1 MRHLSDAPL
10 PMSPFT
16 GDDWTVEERDH
27 DPARAAWAESVFAL
41 GNGFL
46 GVRGGF
52 EEAVG
57 TPGGG
62 AVYLNGVYET
72 VPIAYHEKGH
82 GFAET
87 SDVRPPAANAL
98 GIGIEIAGE
107 PFSLDAG
114 EILAYS
120 RRLDL
125 RRGLL
130 VRRVRWRSPAGRV
143 SELRFERL
151 VSLVHHGLAA
161 QRITVAPD
169 GFSAPVRLR
178 SLLEAPPHG
187 RGEAEGAERS
197 DPRLGPALGTNPWR
211 LETVVRDRELAGFVH
226 RTRRRGIAVAAL
238 VTHRLSG
245 GAALP
250 PPVER
255 DGSLLWEIS
264 VEAGDAAPATLEKF
278 AAYGADEGAAHDP
291 LVARVRA
298 ELGHAEEGF
307 EALAAAQAAW
317 LEDFWDDA
325 SIGIAGNV
333 ADARALRFA
342 IFQVLQAAGR
352 DGRTSVCAKG
362 QTGEGYEGHY
372 FWDAEIYVLPLLLH
386 TRPGIARAMLLYRA
400 RMLDKARE
408 NARLLGHRRGA
419 LYPWRTIGGA
429 ECSAYFPAGA
439 AQYHINADIA
449 FALQRYLEATGDDAF
464 LLDHGAEMLFET
476 ARIWCE
482 LGHYDPGRDGAF
494 VINGVTGP
502 DEYSALVDNNLYT
515 NLMARAH
522 LRFAAAIWERLGSEW
537 PERRQ
542 ALADMLGLDADEVAA
557 WRRAAD
563 AMFVPRD
570 AARGIHPQDDRFL
583 HLARWDFEA
592 TPPEHY
598 PLLLHYHP
606 LALYRHQLCKQADL
620 VLALFLCE
628 DAFDDADRARDF
640 AYYEP
645 LTVHDSTLSAPIFS
659 IVASRLG
666 EAAKAYGYFRHAAF
680 VDLCDLH
687 ANSAHGLHLAA
698 LGGAW
703 MAFVF
708 GFAGMRPEGEALSF
722 SPLLPAAWEGFSL
735 RLAYRGR
742 RLEVSIAS
750 RETVYRL
757 LDGAP
762 LRIRHHGRACELRV
776 GEAVT
781 VATAATAPE
790 PAP

>member
-1 MRHLSDAPL
+1 MRHPSHAPL
-10 PMSPFT
+10 PISPFA
-16 GDDWTVEERDH
+16 GDDWTVEESDY

-62 AVYLNGVYET
+62 AVYLNGVHET
-72 VPIAYHEKGH
+72 VPITYHEKGH
-82 GFAET
+82 GFAEA

-98 GIGIEIAGE
+98 GIEIEIAGE
-107 PFSLDAG
+107 PFSLEAG
-114 EILAYS
+114 ELLSYS

-130 VRRVRWRSPAGRV
+130 VRRIRWRSPAGRV

-161 QRITVAPD
+161 QRITVMPD

-178 SLLEAPPHG
+178 SHLAAPPHG
-187 RGEAEGAERS
+187 RGDDGDAEDF
-197 DPRLGPALGTNPWR
+197 DPRLGPALGENPWR
-211 LETVVRDRELAGFVH
+211 LETVVRDAELAGFVH

-238 VTHRLSG
+238 VTHRLPD
-245 GAALP
+245 GADLP

-255 DGSLLWEIS
+255 DGDLLWETTL
-264 VEAGDAAPATLEKF
+264 EASAAAPAVLEKF
-278 AAYGADEGAAHDP
+278 AAYGADESAGHDA

-298 ELGHAEEGF
+298 ELDAAAAGF
-307 EALAAAQAAW
+307 AALAAAQAAW

-325 SIGIAGNV
+325 AIGIAGNV
-333 ADARALRFA
+333 EDARALRFA

-372 FWDAEIYVLPLLLH
+372 FWDAEIYVLPMLLH
-386 TRPGIARAMLLYRA
+386 TRPEIARAMLLYRH
-400 RMLDKARE
+400 RTLDKARE

-419 LYPWRTIGGA
+419 LYPWRTIGGG

-449 FALQRYLEATGDDAF
+449 FALRRYLEATGDDAF
-464 LLDHGAEMLFET
+464 LLAHGAEMLFET
-476 ARIWCE
+476 ARIW
-482 LGHYDPGRDGAF
+482 LAVGHHDPLRDGAF

-515 NLMARAH
+515 NLMAQAH
-522 LRFAAAIWERLGSEW
+522 LRFAVATWERLGREW

-542 ALADMLGLDADEVAA
+542 ALADMLGLDAAEIAA

-563 AMFVPRD
+563 AMFVPHD

-583 HLARWDFEA
+583 HLAPWDFDA

-606 LALYRHQLCKQADL
+606 LVLYRHQLCKQADL

-628 DAFDDADRARDF
+628 EAFDAATRARDF

-645 LTVHDSTLSAPIFS
+645 ITVHDSTLSAPVFS

-666 EAAKAYGYFRHAAF
+666 EAAKAHDYFRRAAF

-687 ANSAHGLHLAA
+687 GNSAHGLHLAA
-698 LGGAW
+698 LGGTW
-703 MAFVF
+703 MALAF
-708 GFAGMRPEGEALSF
+708 GFAGMRPEGEELAF

-735 RLAYRGR
+735 RLGYRGR
-742 RLEVSIAS
+742 RLALRVGTNES
-750 RETVYRL
+750 EYRL
-757 LDGAP
+757 LEGAP
-762 LRIRHHGRACELRV
+762 LRIRHHGRAFELRP
-776 GEAVT
+776 GETVR

>member
-1 MRHLSDAPL
+1 MRHPSDAPL
-10 PMSPFT
+10 PESPFT
-16 GDDWTVEERDH
+16 GDAWTLEERDH

-62 AVYLNGVYET
+62 AVYLNGVHET
-72 VPIAYHEKGH
+72 VPITYHEKGH
-82 GFAET
+82 GFAEA

-98 GIGIEIAGE
+98 GIEITIAGE
-107 PFSLDAG
+107 PFSLDRGAV
-114 EILAYS
+114 LAYS

-130 VRRVRWRSPAGRV
+130 VRRIRWRSPAGRV
-143 SELRFERL
+143 SELEFERL
-151 VSLVHHGLAA
+151 VSLVHRGLLA
-161 QRITVAPD
+161 QRVTVTPQ
-169 GFSAPVRLR
+169 GFSAPVRFR
-178 SLLEAPPHG
+178 SHLEAPPHG
-187 RGEAEGAERS
+187 RGEGGDAADF
-197 DPRLGPALGTNPWR
+197 DPRLGPVLGENPWR
-211 LETVVRDRELAGFVH
+211 LEAVVREAAFAGFVH

-238 VTHRLSG
+238 VSHRLSG
-245 GAALP
+245 GGALP
-250 PPVER
+250 EPLER
-255 DGSLLWEIS
+255 DGGLLWEIT
-264 VEAGDAAPATLEKF
+264 VEAGEAAPATLGKA
-278 AAYGADEGAAHDP
+278 AAYGADERAGHDA
-291 LVARVRA
+291 LVARVRDELAAA
-298 ELGHAEEGF
+298 EAGF

-317 LEDFWDDA
+317 LEAFWDDA
-325 SIGIAGNV
+325 SVAIAGHV

-342 IFQVLQAAGR
+342 VFQVLQAAGR

-372 FWDAEIYVLPLLLH
+372 FWDAEIYVLPMLLH
-386 TRPGIARAMLLYRA
+386 TRPEIARAMLLYRA
-400 RMLDKARE
+400 RTLDKARA

-449 FALQRYLEATGDDAF
+449 FALARYLEATGDDAF
-464 LLDHGAEMLFET
+464 LRDHGAEMLFET

-482 LGHYDPGRDGAF
+482 VGHHDPLRDGAF

-522 LRFAAAIWERLGSEW
+522 LRFAVATWERLGREW
-537 PERRQ
+537 PQRQ
-542 ALADMLGLDADEVAA
+542 RALADVLALDTDEVAA

-563 AMFVPRD
+563 AMFVPYD

-583 HLARWDFEA
+583 HLAPWDFAA
-592 TPPEHY
+592 TPPGNY

-606 LALYRHQLCKQADL
+606 LVLYRHQVSKQADL

-628 DAFDDADRARDF
+628 DAFDDAGRARDF

-645 LTVHDSTLSAPIFS
+645 ITVHDSTLSAPIFS

-666 EAAKAYGYFRHAAF
+666 EVAKAYGYFRHAAF

-687 ANSAHGLHLAA
+687 GNSAHGLHLAA
-698 LGGAW
+698 LGGSW
-703 MAFVF
+703 MALVF
-708 GFAGMRPEGEALSF
+708 GFAGMRPAGEALAF
-722 SPLLPAAWEGFSL
+722 SPVLPAAWEGFSL
-735 RLAYRGR
+735 HLAYRGR
-742 RLEVSIAS
+742 RLAMRVGAD
-750 RETVYRL
+750 ETEYRL
-757 LDGAP
+757 IEGAP
-762 LRIRHHGRACELRV
+762 LRVRHHGHAFEL
-776 GEAVT
+776 GAEEAVRL
-781 VATAATAPE
+781 ATAPAARE
-790 PAP
+790 TAR